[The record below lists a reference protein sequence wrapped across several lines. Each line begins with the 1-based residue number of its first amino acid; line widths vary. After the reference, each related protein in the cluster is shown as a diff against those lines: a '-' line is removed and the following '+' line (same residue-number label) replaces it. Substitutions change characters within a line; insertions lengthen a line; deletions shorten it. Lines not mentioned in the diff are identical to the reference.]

1 MVAGEASGESAMTP
15 LVREFASAID
25 PSRTEIDAT
34 EYQWF
39 DITNSVNN
47 YVKWVADIRNVIDCN
62 MPFEKVAIVGQVG
75 ATKAMV
81 TAMGKNFEEGI
92 AITGIVIN
100 GAAVEGVPVLMYKVQ
115 DGELVFLT
123 KEMLDYEKARR
134 EGKEL
139 PYPEA
144 KPQTKSAIRCASY
157 VAELLRTL
165 RHEPMTGYVP
175 VEKKG
180 FISTKRKAKGK
191 PPLYDWTTVV
201 IGPIKP
207 RSEHKGGTHASP
219 RQHDVRGHWVK
230 NKHGKTF
237 WRKPHKRGNAANGTI
252 FHDYEVKAA

>member
-1 MVAGEASGESAMTP
+1 MTP
-15 LVREFASAID
+15 LVREFASLGAA
-25 PSRTEIDAT
+25 STSVDAV
-34 EYQWF
+34 EFQWF

-47 YVKWVADIRNVIDCN
+47 YVKKVADIRNVVDCN
-62 MPFEKVAIVGQVG
+62 LPFEKVAIVGQVG

-81 TAMGKNFEEGI
+81 IATGKNFEEGVTV
-92 AITGIVIN
+92 AGIVAN
-100 GAAVEGVPVLMYKVQ
+100 GATVEGVPVRVYKIQ
-115 DGELVFLT
+115 DGELTFLT
-123 KEMLDYEKARR
+123 KEMLAYEAARR
-134 EGKEL
+134 AGKNPPAPKE
-139 PYPEA
+139 PPTSV
-144 KPQTKSAIRCASY
+144 QVTRCASY
-157 VAELLRTL
+157 LAELLRTL
-165 RHEPMTGYVP
+165 RHEPITGYVP

-201 IGPIKP
+201 IEPIKP